1 MKKIFLSML
10 ALLGV
15 SGIASAADTGSA
27 GAPLSVSDF
36 LAQGTPAEAVAD
48 TYVQGYI
55 VGWIDGM
62 TLKTGCK
69 FTLPATSATNLLL
82 AGSSSETDYN
92 YCIPVQLPSGS
103 VRNALNLLD
112 HPENFGHEVVLCGS
126 HEKYFGANGL
136 KGITKYEW
144 VGDAPVQETPS
155 YGPEVTGTAE
165 NPLDVDAFKAAAT
178 AGTSIPNTYL
188 KAFIVGY
195 VPGKSLDEA
204 VVGSATG
211 EDVSETN
218 ILVAGTASPASLDD
232 CVPVQLPFGDVRTAL
247 NLKANPGNLGKEVTL
262 LGTHTNYFGVTG
274 LKEVTAY
281 AFGSEV
287 IVPPTPAEDGVFVSL
302 VNNADGW
309 TFDDVTLSE
318 GITYVWKWDSNYK
331 NLTGSAYANKAAHAA
346 ESYAISPVVDL
357 TNVETPTVSFEH
369 AARFQTTLRDLC
381 RFCIREK
388 GASEWTELTIATW
401 PEAGGW
407 DFVNCGEISL
417 ADYVG
422 KQVEFGFKYA
432 STADGADT
440 WEIKNLKVDGKT
452 GVEMVLLGNDV
463 RVEGRNIVA
472 PAGAEVYSV
481 NGVKAGMENVA
492 PGLYIV
498 VSGRQAV
505 KVFVR

>member
-15 SGIASAADTGSA
+15 SGIASAAETGSA
-27 GAPLSVSDF
+27 GAPLTVSEF
-36 LAQGTPAEAVAD
+36 LAQGVPTEAVAD

-62 TLKTGCK
+62 NLKTGCK
-69 FTLPATSATNLLL
+69 FTLPASSATNLLL

-112 HPENFGHEVVLCGS
+112 NPENLGHEVILCGS
-126 HEKYFGANGL
+126 HEKYFGGNGL
-136 KGITKYEW
+136 KSISKYEW
-144 VGDAPVQETPS
+144 VGDAPVHETPS
-155 YGPEVTGTAE
+155 YGPEVTGTPE
-165 NPLDVDAFKAAAT
+165 KPLDVEAFKAAAS

-195 VPGKSLDEA
+195 VPGMSLDEGI
-204 VVGSATG
+204 VGSATG
-211 EDVSETN
+211 ENVSESN
-218 ILVAGTASPASLDD
+218 ILVAATANPASLDD
-232 CVPVQLPFGDVRTAL
+232 CVPVQLPFGEVRTAL

-262 LGTHTNYFGVTG
+262 LGTHTGYFGVTG
-274 LKEVTAY
+274 LKEVVAY
-281 AFGSEV
+281 AFGNEV
-287 IVPPTPAEDGVFVSL
+287 IVPPAPADEGIYTGLVS
-302 VNNADGW
+302 NADGW
-309 TFDDVTLSE
+309 TFKDVTLSE

-331 NLTGSAYANKAAHAA
+331 NLTGSAFANKQAHAA

-357 TNVETPTVSFEH
+357 TEVEDPSVSFEH
-369 AARFQTTLRDLC
+369 AARFQTTLRNLC
-381 RFCIREK
+381 KFCIREK
-388 GASEWTELTIATW
+388 GAAEWTELEIAAW
-401 PEAGGW
+401 PEPGDW
-407 DFVNCGEISL
+407 TFVNCGAISL
-417 ADYVG
+417 SDYVG
-422 KQVEFGFKYA
+422 KQVEFAFKYA

-452 GVEMVLLGNDV
+452 GVEMVLLGNEV

-472 PAGAEVYSV
+472 PAGAEVYSI
-481 NGVKAGMENVA
+481 NGVKAGMENVV

-505 KVFVR
+505 KVLVR